1 MINYVTYNL
10 EASSSWQRQLRKLV
24 PSLDP
29 RVVQHADHL
38 VGGDQVYSGQREART
53 FAVEDVVAG

>member
-1 MINYVTYNL
+1 MTNYVAYNL

>member
-1 MINYVTYNL
+1 MTNYNL
-10 EASSSWQRQLRKLV
+10 EASSSRQRQLRKLV

-38 VGGDQVYSGQREART
+38 VGGDQVYGGQREART
-53 FAVEDVVAG
+53 FAVEDIIAG